1 MVRRAKLVNDIVEL
15 VPILQL
21 FSTNL
26 YKNVY
31 ETLLSEWL
39 TFNEL
44 KERFGEGVEEAL
56 KILKHAGMLEVKW
69 RMPSDPAGK
78 PEKEY
83 HVSYTHISANFYAPL
98 KDLNKIL
105 EVVFMPDDE
114 FEEIARK
121 IMEEVK
127 AGKMSVQ
134 HISRSLG
141 LDPIIIRAVAKKSL
155 KLNLK
160 GQLVEIAKEEEL

>member
-1 MVRRAKLVNDIVEL
+1 MVRRAKLVSDIVEL

-44 KERFGEGVEEAL
+44 RERFGEGVEEAL

-83 HVSYTHISANFYAPL
+83 HVSYTHVSANFYASL

-114 FEEIARK
+114 FEDIVKK
-121 IMEEVK
+121 IVEEVK
-127 AGKMSVQ
+127 AGRLSVQ
-134 HISRSLG
+134 HISRSLS

-155 KLNLK
+155 KLHLK
-160 GQLVEIAKEEEL
+160 GQIVELVKEEEL

>member
-44 KERFGEGVEEAL
+44 KDRFGEGVEEAL

-83 HVSYTHISANFYAPL
+83 HVSYTHISANIYAPL

-114 FEEIARK
+114 FEEIVQK
-121 IMEEVK
+121 IINEVK
-127 AGKMSVQ
+127 AGRMSVQ
-134 HISRSLG
+134 HISKSLG

-160 GQLVEIAKEEEL
+160 GQLVELAKEEEL

>member
-26 YKNVY
+26 YKKVY

-56 KILKHAGMLEVKW
+56 RILKHAGMLEVKW

-98 KDLNKIL
+98 RDLNKIL

-114 FEEIARK
+114 FEDMVNKIVNEI
-121 IMEEVK
+121 K

-134 HISRSLG
+134 HISKSLG
-141 LDPIIIRAVAKKSL
+141 LDPIIIRAIAKKSL

-160 GQLVEIAKEEEL
+160 GQLVELAREEEL

>member
-44 KERFGEGVEEAL
+44 KDRFGEGVEEAL

-114 FEEIARK
+114 FEEIVQK
-121 IMEEVK
+121 IINEVK
-127 AGKMSVQ
+127 AGRMSVQ
-134 HISRSLG
+134 HISKSLG

-160 GQLVEIAKEEEL
+160 GQLVELTKEEEL

>member
-83 HVSYTHISANFYAPL
+83 HVSYTHISANFYSPL

-114 FEEIARK
+114 FEELVQK
-121 IMEEVK
+121 IINEVK
-127 AGKMSVQ
+127 AGRMSVQ
-134 HISRSLG
+134 HISKSLG

-155 KLNLK
+155 KLHLK
-160 GQLVEIAKEEEL
+160 GQLVELAKEEEL

>member
-1 MVRRAKLVNDIVEL
+1 MVKRAKLINDIVEF
-15 VPILQL
+15 VPILQI
-21 FSTNL
+21 FSTNV

-31 ETLLSEWL
+31 ESLLVEWL

-69 RMPSDPAGK
+69 RMPSDPKGK

-83 HVSYTHISANFYAPL
+83 HVSYTHLSANFYASL
-98 KDLNKIL
+98 KDLNQIL
-105 EVVFMPDDE
+105 DVVFMPDDE
-114 FEEIARK
+114 FEEIVQK
-121 IMEEVK
+121 IIQEIK
-127 AGKMSVQ
+127 AGRMSVP

-141 LDPIIIRAVAKKSL
+141 LDPLFIRAVAKKSL
-155 KLNLK
+155 KLNVK
-160 GQLVEIAKEEEL
+160 GQLVELAKDEEI